1 MPSHSLPTWI
11 RCPACRGSLEGEGE
25 GEGEL
30 RCAACN
36 ARYEVKDG
44 IPILLDEA
52 TRRWAEEHAAKE
64 DFAGYHAARH
74 VAPANIQYYDYW
86 VDDLLR
92 RIPGKKHERV
102 VELMAGGAEVSRRA
116 RSLPKPIVAID
127 INHGLL
133 ALSKDELLPDI
144 VPVCASA
151 EQLPFEDASIDLVL
165 IQGGLHHVRKRVGG
179 VVKEIARVMAKG
191 ATLIASEPR
200 NDNLFNRAFRRAFY
214 HLHPIPEADEED
226 GFTEREMRDLL
237 GDAGLSLR
245 AYDPFAYLGYMLIG
259 NTDLVPVLARMQPNA
274 ISSSLIALDRAMTR
288 VPLAR
293 GLGWASQIV
302 AEKS

>member
-1 MPSHSLPTWI
+1 MPSHSLPSWV
-11 RCPACRGSLEGEGE
+11 RCPACRASLEGDS
-25 GEGEL
+25 EL
-30 RCAACN
+30 HCVQCK

-44 IPILLDEA
+44 IPILLDEE
-52 TRRWAEEHAAKE
+52 TRKHAEEHAAKE

-92 RIPGKKHERV
+92 RVPGKKHERV
-102 VELMAGGAEVSRRA
+102 IELMAGGAEVSRRA

-133 ALSKDELLPDI
+133 AMSKDELLPDI

-165 IQGGLHHVRKRVGG
+165 IQGGLHHVRKRVAG

-245 AYDPFAYLGYMLIG
+245 QYDPFAYLGYMLIG

-274 ISSSLIALDRAMTR
+274 ISSSLIALDRACTR
-288 VPLAR
+288 LPLAR

-302 AEKS
+302 AEKN